1 MTLLSVV
8 QDASTRLGLPKPLL
22 ATETTD
28 NRVLQLVNLAN
39 EAGRALRDRYAWQ
52 RLTKE
57 KTFTTIAA
65 ETQTGAVPSDFHRI
79 IDETVWNRTEDER
92 VFGPLSPQEWQS
104 QKSRGV
110 VAIDNQF
117 RIRGNAW
124 LMIPTPTAGQT
135 IAYEYV
141 SKLWVDTTATPDGV
155 ADADGYSADTHVAVF
170 DEEMIALSVIW
181 RWQQATGLDYGE
193 SFRKAEEYIVNAMA
207 RDGGRRTLTMSSER
221 IGNFVPTA
229 NVREGNW
236 NL

>member
-1 MTLLSVV
+1 MSLLTVV
-8 QDASTRLGLPKPLL
+8 QSASKRLGLPNPSL
-22 ATETTD
+22 AVATTD
-28 NRVLQLVNLAN
+28 NRVLQLVDLAN
-39 EAGRALRDRYAWQ
+39 EAGRALRDRHPWQ

-57 KTFTTIAA
+57 KTFTTVAA
-65 ETQTGAVPSDFHRI
+65 ETQTNAVPTDFGRI
-79 IDETVWNRTEDER
+79 INETVFNRTEDER
-92 VFGPLSPQEWQS
+92 VFGPLTPEEWQS

-141 SKLWVDTTATPDGV
+141 STLWVDTTTPKDGV
-155 ADADGYSADTHVAVF
+155 ADADGYSADADVAVF
-170 DEEMIALSVIW
+170 DEEMIALEVIW

-193 SFRKAEEYIVNAMA
+193 NFRKAETYITNAIA
-207 RDGGRRTLTMSSER
+207 RDGGRRTLTMSSHS
-221 IGNFVPTA
+221 IGDFIPKA